1 MPATLLILAGTNPR
15 ELGLAYCRPQGLA
28 VVVASVDCG
37 LDGESSLARVF
48 QAHGNAEVVWA
59 NRSLSFAAARFFL

>member
-48 QAHGNAEVVWA
+48 QAHGTAEVDIEIRRVKGTL
-59 NRSLSFAAARFFL
+59 RGS